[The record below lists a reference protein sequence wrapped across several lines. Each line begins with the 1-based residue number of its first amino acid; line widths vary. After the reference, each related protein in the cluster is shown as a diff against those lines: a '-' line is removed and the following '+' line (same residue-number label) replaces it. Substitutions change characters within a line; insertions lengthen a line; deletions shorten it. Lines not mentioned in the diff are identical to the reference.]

1 MVLTLPE
8 WENPGQIYLTFIY
21 SLKQE
26 SRAALT
32 AVTPTGKKKITHILI
47 NKPSTPKPRA
57 GIKL

>member
-8 WENPGQIYLTFIY
+8 WENPGQIDLTFIY

-32 AVTPTGKKKITHILI
+32 AVTPTGKKNHTYS
-47 NKPSTPKPRA
+47 NK
-57 GIKL
+57 